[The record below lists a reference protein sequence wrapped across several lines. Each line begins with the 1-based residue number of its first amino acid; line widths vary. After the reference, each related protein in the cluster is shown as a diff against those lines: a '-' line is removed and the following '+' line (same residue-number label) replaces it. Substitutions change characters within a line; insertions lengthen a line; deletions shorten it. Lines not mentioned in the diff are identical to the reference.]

1 MNIPITVI
9 ILHHRYAT
17 EHAREVPANTPFCI
31 LGSTQ
36 VPFGARLL
44 CQMDQGHGLI
54 DRFLFVAP
62 CCLRPTPDETRTAA
76 LAVSDGPLQN
86 LADVFLEISRLHE
99 NNRVY
104 SFSDDAQNVLHILN
118 EQFIADINDAL
129 KEGTTLPKCKKVDI
143 VQRIA
148 VAVHIFD
155 HVCSCLLQG
164 VAPTLPAEQIP
175 AAVLQHALK
184 YVEWAED
191 QKTIFI
197 EVSTTRG

>member
-1 MNIPITVI
+1 M
-9 ILHHRYAT
+9 
-17 EHAREVPANTPFCI
+17 
-31 LGSTQ
+31 Q

-62 CCLRPTPDETRTAA
+62 HCLRPTHAETQAAA
-76 LAVSDGPLQN
+76 LAVSQGPLQH

-99 NNRVY
+99 NPRTY
-104 SFSDDAQNVLHILN
+104 SFTQEAQDLLQTFH
-118 EQFIADINDAL
+118 EQFIAEINEAL

-143 VQRIA
+143 VQRVA

-155 HVCSCLLQG
+155 HVCHCLLQG
-164 VAPTLPAEQIP
+164 DAPTLPAEDV
-175 AAVLQHALK
+175 AAEALQHALK

-191 QKTIFI
+191 QKTIFLDVS
-197 EVSTTRG
+197 EVHLINLHCQIMDSGVANGGYL